1 MMTLAN
7 IIQTVLLVVVV
18 LQLWVS
24 HRSFKSDH
32 ERRKKQATFEYVNA
46 VSERF
51 RTALNKFDE
60 KHGANKVVDIS
71 DYDDED
77 RFIVKSYLNE
87 IEYVCAG
94 VNAGVFDLE
103 ILHKMMGT
111 GLIGRHHRFQQYI
124 DEKRRAKKTVF
135 VEFSEVVKNLGKLT
149 PSDYSNIGKITKS

>member
-1 MMTLAN
+1 MSIAE
-7 IIQTVLLVVVV
+7 IIQTILLGVVVF
-18 LQLWVS
+18 QLWLS
-24 HRSFKSDH
+24 HRCYIADH

-51 RTALNKFDE
+51 RTPLNKFDE
-60 KHGANKVVDIS
+60 KHGINKVIDIS

-87 IEYVCAG
+87 MEYICAG
-94 VNAGVFDLE
+94 VNAEVFDLE

-111 GLIGRHHRFQQYI
+111 ALRSRHHRFNQYI
-124 DEKRRAKKTVF
+124 TEKRQQKKNVF
-135 VEFSEVVKNLGKLT
+135 VEFSEVVRRLELLT